1 MMDLPKIRDEID
13 MKDLFING
21 TPDGNYALR
30 ILYAYR
36 ARCREKWIVEGKGIS
51 EGTKRLYEAMNEHQD
66 LRAKEL
72 DEAIRKLEQY

>member
-1 MMDLPKIRDEID
+1 MIDLPKIRDEIN
-13 MKDLFING
+13 MKNLFING

-30 ILYAYR
+30 ILQTYR
-36 ARCREKWIVEGKGIS
+36 ERCNEKWILEGNFS

-72 DEAIRKLEQY
+72 DEAIKKLEQY